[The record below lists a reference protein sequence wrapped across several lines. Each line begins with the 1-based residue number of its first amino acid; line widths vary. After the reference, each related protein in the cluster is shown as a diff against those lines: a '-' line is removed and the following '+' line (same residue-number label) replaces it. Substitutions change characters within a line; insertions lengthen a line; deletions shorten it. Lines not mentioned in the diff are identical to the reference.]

1 MAERQA
7 RQRVAEAEGGSR
19 VTNPQLK
26 HRSKG
31 PYVQPSELVLSPQ
44 VRIYWSPSL
53 PLSLSLSLCL
63 SQSLSRSVYQ
73 SLSLSLP
80 RALSLSLSLLSPSS
94 LPRTDSLT
102 FCAHPLIKCTDSLK
116 LGAPLL
122 WPLSTL

>member
-1 MAERQA
+1 MPPSDPDGSAGNMAERQA

-73 SLSLSLP
+73 SLSLS
-80 RALSLSLSLLSPSS
+80 RALSLSLVC
-94 LPRTDSLT
+94 LP
-102 FCAHPLIKCTDSLK
+102 
-116 LGAPLL
+116 
-122 WPLSTL
+122 PLSLAQTVSRSAHTLS